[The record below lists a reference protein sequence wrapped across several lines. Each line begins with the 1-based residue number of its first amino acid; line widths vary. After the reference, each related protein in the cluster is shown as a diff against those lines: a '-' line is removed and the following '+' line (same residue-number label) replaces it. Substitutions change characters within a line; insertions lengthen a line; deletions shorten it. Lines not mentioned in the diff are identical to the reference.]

1 MMMKHRHNN
10 NKKKKREGFSLFG
23 WLLLG
28 ASALVAVHIF
38 KSYQAASVDPNGI
51 AGGVIVA
58 KKKKK
63 IVEGLSLGGGSKNN
77 KDLRQQAYYAN
88 LAMSWQNMQGF

>member
-1 MMMKHRHNN
+1 MKSRRN
-10 NKKKKREGFSLFG
+10 KKREGFSLFG

-38 KSYQAASVDPNGI
+38 KSYQAIDPNGV
-51 AGGVIVA
+51 AGGVIVE

-63 IVEGLSLGGGSKNN
+63 IVEGLSLGGGSKDN
-77 KDLRQQAYYAN
+77 KDIKQQAYYAYAN
-88 LAMSWQNMQGF
+88 LALAYRDMQKF

>member
-1 MMMKHRHNN
+1 MKSRRN
-10 NKKKKREGFSLFG
+10 KKREGLSIFG

-28 ASALVAVHIF
+28 ASALLVVHVF
-38 KSYQAASVDPNGI
+38 KSYQAIDPNGI

-63 IVEGLSLGGGSKNN
+63 IVEGLSLGGGSKDN
-77 KDLRQQAYYAN
+77 KDLKQQAYYAN
-88 LAMSWQNMQGF
+88 LALAYRDMQRY